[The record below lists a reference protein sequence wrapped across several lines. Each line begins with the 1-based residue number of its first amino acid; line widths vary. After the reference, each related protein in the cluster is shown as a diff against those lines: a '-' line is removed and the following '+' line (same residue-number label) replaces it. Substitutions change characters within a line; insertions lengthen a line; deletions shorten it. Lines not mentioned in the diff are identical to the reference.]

1 MIAKKLFVIGYL
13 LIEILIIVHQ
23 NSLDGHFAN
32 WKTTFNTIHE
42 TKFNLKKKTFELHF
56 FSMESECQQIT
67 ILLYIR
73 SWNTT
78 TIKEISAE
86 NWIIDVNKS
95 CHENCLQMMDLKDNS
110 TR

>member
-1 MIAKKLFVIGYL
+1 
-13 LIEILIIVHQ
+13 
-23 NSLDGHFAN
+23 
-32 WKTTFNTIHE
+32 
-42 TKFNLKKKTFELHF
+42 
-56 FSMESECQQIT
+56 MESECQQIT

>member
-42 TKFNLKKKTFELHF
+42 TKFNFKKKTFKLHF
-56 FSMESECQQIT
+56 FSMENANRSPFCFISDLGIQQQSKKFRPKIG
-67 ILLYIR
+67 
-73 SWNTT
+73 
-78 TIKEISAE
+78 
-86 NWIIDVNKS
+86 
-95 CHENCLQMMDLKDNS
+95 
-110 TR
+110 

>member
-42 TKFNLKKKTFELHF
+42 TKFNLKKKTFKLHF
-56 FSMESECQQIT
+56 FFYGIRMPTDHHFALYQI
-67 ILLYIR
+67 LEYNNNQRNFGRKL
-73 SWNTT
+73 
-78 TIKEISAE
+78 
-86 NWIIDVNKS
+86 
-95 CHENCLQMMDLKDNS
+95 DN
-110 TR
+110 RCE